1 MNLGKLRISRR
12 TVTIAVAFAG
22 LVSLAIG
29 AHAALNKRSLDAA
42 KAIGTEHTGSIGTT
56 ASRVAL
62 VIGNGHY
69 PDASAPLAQ
78 PINDARGLTAAL
90 RAKGF
95 DVDVVE
101 DATKDDMARA
111 IVRLKAKIKPD
122 TVAMLF
128 FGGYGVQVGR
138 ESFMIPVDAAIWKEA
153 DVRRDGVSIEQVLD
167 AMTEKGAK
175 AKLVVVDASR
185 RNPYERRF
193 RSYSHGLAPISTPEN
208 ALILTSATPGKVAD
222 DGKGQ
227 YSVLVTELLEQFEF
241 AVRRRQ
247 RLQQDP
253 HLRLPRLRRR
263 AGAAGVV
270 VPAGR
275 RPHRRVRPA
284 IRHGIQNKKAP
295 AEAGAF
301 FIVNAVLPPAV
312 CLLRIR
318 ARRHRP
324 HRIALAQQRAGA
336 RHHDVA
342 LSQPRG
348 DLDLSGRH
356 QPGLHP
362 PRFDARA
369 PHHLHH
375 GAGGAI
381 EDGGERHRDAAALPG
396 LDLRAAAMNSPAG
409 GGWW

>member
-1 MNLGKLRISRR
+1 MNIGQLRISRR
-12 TVTIAVAFAG
+12 SLTIAVAFAG

-29 AHAALNKRSLDAA
+29 AHAALNKRSLDVA
-42 KAIGTEHTGSIGTT
+42 KAIGTEQTGSIGAS

-90 RAKGF
+90 RGKGF

-193 RSYSHGLAPISTPEN
+193 RSYSHGLAPISAPEN

-227 YSVLVTELLEQFEF
+227 YSVLVTELLNNLSSQS
-241 AVRRRQ
+241 
-247 RLQQDP
+247 
-253 HLRLPRLRRR
+253 
-263 AGAAGVV
+263 GAATAFNKTRISISRASDGEQ
-270 VPAGR
+270 VPQVSSSLLED
-275 RPHRRVRPA
+275 VR
-284 IRHGIQNKKAP
+284 I
-295 AEAGAF
+295 
-301 FIVNAVLPPAV
+301 
-312 CLLRIR
+312 
-318 ARRHRP
+318 
-324 HRIALAQQRAGA
+324 
-336 RHHDVA
+336 
-342 LSQPRG
+342 
-348 DLDLSGRH
+348 
-356 QPGLHP
+356 
-362 PRFDARA
+362 
-369 PHHLHH
+369 
-375 GAGGAI
+375 GG
-381 EDGGERHRDAAALPG
+381 
-396 LDLRAAAMNSPAG
+396 
-409 GGWW
+409 

>member
-1 MNLGKLRISRR
+1 MNLGQLRISRR
-12 TVTIAVAFAG
+12 SLTIAVAFAG

-42 KAIGTEHTGSIGTT
+42 KAVGTEQTGSIGGT

-111 IVRLKAKIKPD
+111 IVRLKAKIKQD

-193 RSYSHGLAPISTPEN
+193 RSYSHGLAPISAPEN

-227 YSVLVTELLEQFEF
+227 YSVLVTELLNNLNSQS
-241 AVRRRQ
+241 
-247 RLQQDP
+247 
-253 HLRLPRLRRR
+253 
-263 AGAAGVV
+263 GAATAFNKTRISVSRASDGEQ
-270 VPAGR
+270 VPQVSSSLLED
-275 RPHRRVRPA
+275 VR
-284 IRHGIQNKKAP
+284 I
-295 AEAGAF
+295 
-301 FIVNAVLPPAV
+301 
-312 CLLRIR
+312 
-318 ARRHRP
+318 
-324 HRIALAQQRAGA
+324 
-336 RHHDVA
+336 
-342 LSQPRG
+342 
-348 DLDLSGRH
+348 
-356 QPGLHP
+356 
-362 PRFDARA
+362 
-369 PHHLHH
+369 
-375 GAGGAI
+375 GG
-381 EDGGERHRDAAALPG
+381 
-396 LDLRAAAMNSPAG
+396 
-409 GGWW
+409 

>member
-1 MNLGKLRISRR
+1 MNLGIARISRR
-12 TVTIAVAFAG
+12 TVTIAVAFTG
-22 LVSLAIG
+22 LVSLALG

-42 KAIGTEHTGSIGTT
+42 KAIGTEQTGSIGAT

-111 IVRLKAKIKPD
+111 VSRLKDKIKPD

-193 RSYSHGLAPISTPEN
+193 RSYSHGLAPISAPEN

-227 YSVLVTELLEQFEF
+227 YSVLVTELLNNLNSQS
-241 AVRRRQ
+241 
-247 RLQQDP
+247 
-253 HLRLPRLRRR
+253 
-263 AGAAGVV
+263 GAATAFNKTRISVSRASDGEQ
-270 VPAGR
+270 VPQVSSSLLED
-275 RPHRRVRPA
+275 VR
-284 IRHGIQNKKAP
+284 I
-295 AEAGAF
+295 
-301 FIVNAVLPPAV
+301 
-312 CLLRIR
+312 
-318 ARRHRP
+318 
-324 HRIALAQQRAGA
+324 
-336 RHHDVA
+336 
-342 LSQPRG
+342 
-348 DLDLSGRH
+348 
-356 QPGLHP
+356 
-362 PRFDARA
+362 
-369 PHHLHH
+369 
-375 GAGGAI
+375 GG
-381 EDGGERHRDAAALPG
+381 
-396 LDLRAAAMNSPAG
+396 
-409 GGWW
+409 